1 MMRVFDRLA
10 GVMINRGFRKVSPDD
25 GLSGLVGGRRLTGKS
40 YRQGKYAPRRNWG
53 SGADVASD
61 GQVSG
66 PVKALKLVPWKKPSG
81 LPSNERKASTLR
93 AGRVLGW
100 IAMGSLVQLW
110 MVVILDVLARII
122 GGGVSDWSEWFWP
135 SALVAL
141 VGTQLLG
148 FLSDNLTGS
157 QSEWGTRAM
166 IGFWFSV
173 LMWVPIGFFL
183 AMVSG
188 LFA

>member
-1 MMRVFDRLA
+1 
-10 GVMINRGFRKVSPDD
+10 MINRGFRKVSPDD

-53 SGADVASD
+53 SGVDKATD
-61 GQVSG
+61 GQG
-66 PVKALKLVPWKKPSG
+66 TGAVKNLNLVPWKKPVG
-81 LPSNERKASTLR
+81 LPASLRKASTLR
-93 AGRVLGW
+93 AGKVLGW

-110 MVVILDVLARII
+110 LVVILDGIARVI
-122 GGGVSDWSEWFWP
+122 GGGVSDWSLLFWP

-148 FLSDNLTGS
+148 FLSDNLTAS
-157 QSEWGTRAM
+157 QCEWGTRAL
-166 IGFWFSV
+166 IGFWISV
-173 LMWVPIGFFL
+173 LIWVPIGFFL